1 MLLFYCI
8 LRYHLITRSRLLI
21 INSQVKS
28 KISKLIKGIIICKET
43 GIYLLD
49 LILDTEL
56 NPILLSSFVGALS
69 LFGEENMGK
78 IEEIT
83 IKGLDIQMIIV
94 SKHKLILIA
103 IMDKE
108 FLKHNIREEAEKAL
122 DMFYSLYK
130 NEINESVE
138 VTMFE
143 SFKKILYKQIKE
155 YFEKIGNSK
164 NHPKSGDF
172 GFFTEAIARM
182 RNHKG

>member
-1 MLLFYCI
+1 M
-8 LRYHLITRSRLLI
+8 
-21 INSQVKS
+21 
-28 KISKLIKGIIICKET
+28 ICKET

-49 LILDTEL
+49 LILDSEI

-103 IMDKE
+103 IMDKD
-108 FLKHNIREEAEKAL
+108 FLKQDIREEAEKAL
-122 DMFYSLYK
+122 DMFYTLYQ
-130 NEINESVE
+130 NEIDECVD
-138 VTMFE
+138 VYIFD

-155 YFEKIGNSK
+155 YFIKVRDSEKQAEI
-164 NHPKSGDF
+164 GDF
-172 GFFTEAIARM
+172 GFFTEAISRL
-182 RNHKG
+182 RNHSD